1 MPELPEVEALA
12 ADLGAR
18 LAGRAIRRV
27 DVPSI
32 AALKTYDPSV
42 DALAGTVFTGA
53 SRRGKHLVLSVDSG
67 LHLVIHL
74 ARSGWIQWRAGA
86 QSEDPF
92 GSSPRRQRRG
102 PSRATVNGLPAFK
115 GPLAARVVLERAAGD
130 EGVGGD
136 GFDVTERATQKRL
149 AIHVVAHPDQ
159 VLSIATLG
167 PEPLDASFT
176 EERFANILEH
186 AGRAQ
191 IKGVLRDQRRIAG
204 IGNAYSDEILHAA
217 RMSPFHPA
225 SMPPDEVHRLYTA
238 LREVLGEAVEHAR
251 GVPASSLKAEKRQ
264 GMRVHGRK
272 GEACP
277 VCGDTVRQVIYADST
292 FEYCANCQTGGKP
305 LADRVLSRL
314 GVRR

>member
-12 ADLGAR
+12 TDLAER
-18 LAGRAIRRV
+18 LVGRVIRRV
-27 DVPSI
+27 DVTEI

-42 DALAGTVFTGA
+42 DALRGATVTDVH
-53 SRRGKHLVLSVDSG
+53 RRGKHLVLSVDRD
-67 LHLVIHL
+67 LHLVLHL
-74 ARSGWIQWRAGA
+74 ARSGWIRWRDIAPRPTAG
-86 QSEDPF
+86 
-92 GSSPRRQRRG
+92 RG
-102 PSRATVNGLPAFK
+102 R
-115 GPLAARVVLERAAGD
+115 GPLAARVQLEPD
-130 EGVGGD
+130 GD
-136 GFDVTERATQKRL
+136 GIDITEQATQKRL
-149 AIHVVAHPDQ
+149 AIHVVRHPEQ

-167 PEPLDASFT
+167 PEPLEPSFT
-176 EERFANILEH
+176 EERFAGILAK

-191 IKGVLRDQRRIAG
+191 IKGVLRDQQRIAG

-225 SMPPDEVHRLYTA
+225 SMPPEDVHRLFEA
-238 LREVLGEAVEHAR
+238 LREVLGEAVERAR
-251 GVPASSLKAEKRQ
+251 GVTASSLKAEKKQ

-292 FEYCANCQTGGKP
+292 FEYCATCQTGGKP

>member
-12 ADLGAR
+12 TDLAER
-18 LAGRAIRRV
+18 LVGRVIRRV
-27 DVPSI
+27 DVTEI

-42 DALAGTVFTGA
+42 DALRGATVTDVH
-53 SRRGKHLVLSVDSG
+53 RRGKHLVVAVDTG
-67 LHLVIHL
+67 LHLVVHL
-74 ARSGWIQWRAGA
+74 ARSGWIRWRDGAPRPTAG
-86 QSEDPF
+86 
-92 GSSPRRQRRG
+92 RG
-102 PSRATVNGLPAFK
+102 R
-115 GPLAARVVLERAAGD
+115 GPLAARVQLEPD
-130 EGVGGD
+130 GD
-136 GFDVTERATQKRL
+136 GVDITEQATQKRL
-149 AIHVVAHPDQ
+149 ALHVVRHPEQ

-167 PEPLDASFT
+167 PEPLEPSFT
-176 EERFANILEH
+176 EERFAGILAK

-191 IKGVLRDQRRIAG
+191 IKGVLRDQQRIAG

-225 SMPPDEVHRLYTA
+225 SMPPDDVHRLFEA
-238 LREVLGEAVEHAR
+238 LRQVLGDAVERAR
-251 GVPASSLKAEKRQ
+251 GVEASSLKAEKQQ
-264 GMRVHGRK
+264 GMRVHRRK

-292 FEYCANCQTGGKP
+292 FEYCATCQTGGKP

>member
-12 ADLGAR
+12 ADLRER
-18 LAGRAIRRV
+18 LVGRTIRRV
-27 DVPSI
+27 QIAEV
-32 AALKTYDPSV
+32 AALKTFDPPV
-42 DALAGTVFTGA
+42 DALERAVITGIG
-53 SRRGKHLVLSVDSG
+53 RRGKHLIIDVERDEDPRR
-67 LHLVIHL
+67 LHLVLHL
-74 ARSGWIQWRAGA
+74 ARSGWIRWRDAPPTPTAGK
-86 QSEDPF
+86 
-92 GSSPRRQRRG
+92 GR
-102 PSRATVNGLPAFK
+102 
-115 GPLAARVVLERAAGD
+115 GPLAARLILERVEGD
-130 EGVGGD
+130 DGIGGD
-136 GFDVTERATQKRL
+136 GVDVTEQATQKRL
-149 AIHVVAHPDQ
+149 AIHVVAHPEQ
-159 VLSIATLG
+159 VLSVATLG

-176 EERFANILEH
+176 EERFAAILAH

-204 IGNAYSDEILHAA
+204 IGNAYSDEILHVA

-225 SMPPDEVHRLYTA
+225 SMPPDDVHRLYEA
-238 LREVLGEAVEHAR
+238 LRQVLGDAVERAH
-251 GVPASSLKAEKRQ
+251 GVKASSLKSEKRQ

-292 FEYCANCQTGGKP
+292 FEYCPTCQTGGKV

>member
-12 ADLGAR
+12 ADLGER
-18 LAGRAIRRV
+18 LVGRAIRRV
-27 DVPSI
+27 DVTEI

-42 DALAGTVFTGA
+42 DALQGATFTATG
-53 SRRGKHLVLSVDSG
+53 RRGKHLVLSVDSG
-67 LHLVIHL
+67 LHLVLHL
-74 ARSGWIQWRAGA
+74 ARSGWVRWRDAAPKPMAG
-86 QSEDPF
+86 
-92 GSSPRRQRRG
+92 RG
-102 PSRATVNGLPAFK
+102 R
-115 GPLAARVVLERAAGD
+115 GPLAARVVLERADGS

-136 GFDVTERATQKRL
+136 GFDVTEQATQKRL
-149 AIHVVAHPDQ
+149 AIHVVEHPDQ

-176 EERFANILEH
+176 EERFARILQH

-191 IKGVLRDQRRIAG
+191 IKGVLRDQQRIAG

-225 SMPPDEVHRLYTA
+225 SMPPDDVHRLYEA
-238 LREVLGEAVEHAR
+238 LRAVLGDAVERAR
-251 GVPASSLKAEKRQ
+251 GVPAASLKAEKRQ

-277 VCGDTVRQVIYADST
+277 VCGDVVRQVIYADST
-292 FEYCANCQTGGKP
+292 FEYCATCQTGGKP

>member
-12 ADLGAR
+12 ADLGER
-18 LAGRAIRRV
+18 LIGRTIRRV

-32 AALKTYDPSV
+32 AALKTFDPPV
-42 DALAGTVFTGA
+42 DALHGTAFTAVG
-53 SRRGKHLVLSVDSG
+53 RRGKHLVLSVDSG
-67 LHLVIHL
+67 LHLVVHL
-74 ARSGWIQWRAGA
+74 ARSGWVRWRDAAPSPTAG
-86 QSEDPF
+86 
-92 GSSPRRQRRG
+92 RG
-102 PSRATVNGLPAFK
+102 R
-115 GPLAARVVLERAAGD
+115 GPLAARIVLERAEGD

-136 GFDVTERATQKRL
+136 GVDITEQATQKRL

-167 PEPLDASFT
+167 PEPLDPAFT
-176 EERFANILEH
+176 EERFAGILAH

-225 SMPPDEVHRLYTA
+225 SMPADDVHRLYEA
-238 LREVLGEAVEHAR
+238 LQQVLGEAVERAH
-251 GVPASSLKAEKRQ
+251 GVTVSSLKAEKRQ

-292 FEYCANCQTGGKP
+292 FEYCATCQTGGKP

>member
-12 ADLGAR
+12 ADLRAR
-18 LAGRAIRRV
+18 LVGRVIRRV
-27 DVPSI
+27 DVTEI

-42 DALAGTVFTGA
+42 DALRGTTVTA
-53 SRRGKHLVLSVDSG
+53 VERRGKHLVLSVDSG
-67 LHLVIHL
+67 LHLVVHL
-74 ARSGWIQWRAGA
+74 ARSGWIRWRGA
-86 QSEDPF
+86 
-92 GSSPRRQRRG
+92 SPRPTAGRG
-102 PSRATVNGLPAFK
+102 R
-115 GPLAARVVLERAAGD
+115 GPLAARILLEPD
-130 EGVGGD
+130 GD
-136 GFDVTERATQKRL
+136 GVDITEQATQKRL
-149 AIHVVAHPDQ
+149 ALHVVHHPEQ

-167 PEPLDASFT
+167 PEPLEPGFT
-176 EERFANILEH
+176 EERFAAILAK

-191 IKGVLRDQRRIAG
+191 IKGVLRDQQRIAG

-225 SMPPDEVHRLYTA
+225 SMPADDVHRLYEA
-238 LREVLGEAVEHAR
+238 LRQVLGDAVERAS
-251 GVPASSLKAEKRQ
+251 GVPASSLKSEKRQ

-292 FEYCANCQTGGKP
+292 FEYCATCQTGGKP

>member
-12 ADLGAR
+12 ADLGER
-18 LAGRAIRRV
+18 LIGRRIRRV
-27 DVPSI
+27 QIAEV
-32 AALKTYDPSV
+32 AALKTFDPPV
-42 DALAGTVFTGA
+42 DALEHAVITGTG
-53 SRRGKHLVLSVDSG
+53 RRGKHLVIEVERDEEPRR
-67 LHLVIHL
+67 LHLVLHL
-74 ARSGWIQWRAGA
+74 ARSGWIRWRAEAPKPTAG
-86 QSEDPF
+86 
-92 GSSPRRQRRG
+92 RG
-102 PSRATVNGLPAFK
+102 R
-115 GPLAARVVLERAAGD
+115 GPLAARVVLERPDGD
-130 EGVGGD
+130 DGVGGD
-136 GFDVTERATQKRL
+136 GFDVTEQATQKRL

-176 EERFANILEH
+176 EERFAQILAH

-191 IKGVLRDQRRIAG
+191 IKGVLRDQQRIAG

-225 SMPPDEVHRLYTA
+225 SMPPDDVHRLYA
-238 LREVLGEAVEHAR
+238 SLQQVLGDAVERAH
-251 GVPASSLKAEKRQ
+251 GVAASSLKSEKRQ
-264 GMRVHGRK
+264 GMCVHGRK

-292 FEYCANCQTGGKP
+292 FEYCATCQTGGKP

>member
-12 ADLGAR
+12 ADLGER
-18 LAGRAIRRV
+18 LIGRTVRRV
-27 DVPSI
+27 DVTEI
-32 AALKTYDPSV
+32 AALKTFDPSV
-42 DALAGTVFTGA
+42 DALRGTTFTGA
-53 SRRGKHLVLSVDSG
+53 GRRGKHLVLSVDSG
-67 LHLVIHL
+67 LHLVLHL
-74 ARSGWIQWRAGA
+74 ARSGWVRWREA
-86 QSEDPF
+86 
-92 GSSPRRQRRG
+92 SPRPTAGRG
-102 PSRATVNGLPAFK
+102 R
-115 GPLAARVVLERAAGD
+115 GPLAARVVLEPLAAAGD
-130 EGVGGD
+130 EQADPATGAGAAQRGAAALGGD
-136 GFDVTERATQKRL
+136 GLDVTEQATHKRL
-149 AIHVVAHPDQ
+149 AIHVVQHPDQ

-176 EERFANILEH
+176 EERFAGILAH

-225 SMPPDEVHRLYTA
+225 SMPPDDVHRLYEA
-238 LREVLGEAVEHAR
+238 LRQVLGEAVERAM
-251 GVPASSLKAEKRQ
+251 GVSASSLKAEKRQ

-277 VCGDTVRQVIYADST
+277 VCGDRVRQVIYADST
-292 FEYCANCQTGGKP
+292 FEYCATCQTGGKP
-305 LADRVLSRL
+305 LADRVLSRM

>member
-12 ADLGAR
+12 TDLAER
-18 LAGRAIRRV
+18 LVGRVIRRV
-27 DVPSI
+27 DVTEI

-42 DALAGTVFTGA
+42 DALRGATVTDVH
-53 SRRGKHLVLSVDSG
+53 RRGKHLVVAVDTG
-67 LHLVIHL
+67 LHLVVHL
-74 ARSGWIQWRAGA
+74 ARSGWIRWRDAAPRPTAG
-86 QSEDPF
+86 
-92 GSSPRRQRRG
+92 RG
-102 PSRATVNGLPAFK
+102 R
-115 GPLAARVVLERAAGD
+115 GPLAARVQLEPD
-130 EGVGGD
+130 GD
-136 GFDVTERATQKRL
+136 GIDITERATQKRL
-149 AIHVVAHPDQ
+149 ALHVVQHPEQ

-167 PEPLDASFT
+167 PEPLEPSFT
-176 EERFANILEH
+176 EERFAGILAK

-191 IKGVLRDQRRIAG
+191 IKGVLRDQQRIAG

-225 SMPPDEVHRLYTA
+225 SMPPDDVHRLFEA
-238 LREVLGEAVEHAR
+238 LRQVLGDAVERAR
-251 GVPASSLKAEKRQ
+251 GVEASSLKAEKQQ

-292 FEYCANCQTGGKP
+292 FEYCATCQTGGKP

>member
-12 ADLGAR
+12 ADLGER
-18 LAGRAIRRV
+18 LMGRAIRRV
-27 DVPSI
+27 DVTEI

-42 DALAGTVFTGA
+42 DALHGTTFTGTG
-53 SRRGKHLVLSVDSG
+53 RRGKHLVLSVDSG

-74 ARSGWIQWRAGA
+74 ARSGWIRWREA
-86 QSEDPF
+86 
-92 GSSPRRQRRG
+92 SPRPTAGRG
-102 PSRATVNGLPAFK
+102 R
-115 GPLAARVVLERAAGD
+115 GPLAARVMLEPPEAAEQTGA
-130 EGVGGD
+130 ELGGD
-136 GFDVTERATQKRL
+136 GFDVTEQATHKRL
-149 AIHVVAHPDQ
+149 AIHVVQHPDR
-159 VLSIATLG
+159 VMSIATLG
-167 PEPLDASFT
+167 PEPLETGFT
-176 EERFANILEH
+176 EERFAAVLAH

-225 SMPPDEVHRLYTA
+225 SMPPDDVARLYAA
-238 LREVLGEAVEHAR
+238 LRQVLTEAVERAM
-251 GVPASSLKAEKRQ
+251 GVPAASLKAEKRQ

-292 FEYCANCQTGGKP
+292 FEYCATCQTGGKP